1 MDTEEKPAKPEG
13 VNSEAAQ
20 PAAPGLKVVESY
32 TPRLRSGAA
41 AAGLWLCY
49 YLTGVG
55 GYASLTP
62 MRLVLFSFCGWC
74 RSCCWRDR

>member
-1 MDTEEKPAKPEG
+1 MCIRDRWSTALA
-13 VNSEAAQ
+13 V
-20 PAAPGLKVVESY
+20 L
-32 TPRLRSGAA
+32 AA

-62 MRLVLFSFCGWC
+62 MRLVLFQLLWLVPELLLAGQVKHF
-74 RSCCWRDR
+74 